1 MPYTR
6 PPDAHAHPE
15 CPPSRHS
22 TLSAPKLPTHAR
34 GANFESNILTV
45 RIEHSGIDGLR
56 PPDRLPIQH
65 SSSHS
70 VRHRHEN
77 GLLVPAPPVR
87 REDYYHNFESTK
99 ILANRSQ
106 QETSPD
112 TSVEVNPVPPVGWR
126 RMADPYGNKGQAP
139 LETSKRENEPSLPRG
154 FPMFAI
160 QTGVSTENPE
170 ESRLPH
176 RNFNQAPQQL
186 KGAKSDVT
194 LLTPKEPSIPSFVT
208 NHPQFDYARS
218 RGWSIGMF
226 ICCIGWQE
234 PQEPSI
240 GPINVPP
247 CLRGPGF
254 VQDLVDGPEL
264 DVDGHLIQVPESL
277 TNGAEVLYDR
287 ATNLF
292 IESECNYDSD
302 EDEDPGLHEELIDMD
317 QPRNYS
323 RVMTLSSS
331 GLTNQG

>member
-1 MPYTR
+1 MR

-34 GANFESNILTV
+34 GANYESNILTV

-87 REDYYHNFESTK
+87 REDYYHNFESTQ

-139 LETSKRENEPSLPRG
+139 LETSKREDPSHSCT
-154 FPMFAI
+154 FPVNAI
-160 QTGVSTENPE
+160 QGGAPNKHTMEAG
-170 ESRLPH
+170 LPH
-176 RNFNQAPQQL
+176 HNFNQAPRQL
-186 KGAKSDVT
+186 NGAKSDAT
-194 LLTPKEPSIPSFVT
+194 SIDTSLTSDEPSTPSYAT
-208 NHPQFDYARS
+208 SHPQFDHAVS
-218 RGWSIGMF
+218 MGWNIAMF
-226 ICCIGWQE
+226 LVCGGW
-234 PQEPSI
+234 
-240 GPINVPP
+240 
-247 CLRGPGF
+247 
-254 VQDLVDGPEL
+254 
-264 DVDGHLIQVPESL
+264 
-277 TNGAEVLYDR
+277 
-287 ATNLF
+287 
-292 IESECNYDSD
+292 
-302 EDEDPGLHEELIDMD
+302 HE
-317 QPRNYS
+317 
-323 RVMTLSSS
+323 SS
-331 GLTNQG
+331 GLGVSARAIH